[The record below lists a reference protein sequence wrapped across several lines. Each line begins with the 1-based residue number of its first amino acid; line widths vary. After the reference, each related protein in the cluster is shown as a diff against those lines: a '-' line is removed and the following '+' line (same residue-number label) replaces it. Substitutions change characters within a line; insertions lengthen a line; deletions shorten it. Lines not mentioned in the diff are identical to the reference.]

1 MNITATLLAQS
12 VVFLIFVWF
21 CHRFIWPFLRQAMRE
36 RQETIAEGLEAA
48 EQAQKDLEAAQDR
61 ADERLRE
68 AREEARQIVDQARGQ
83 AAQMIEQARAEAREE
98 GERLKQAAAAEME
111 QDVNRVKEALR
122 AQVATLAVQGAERIL
137 SASIDRRR
145 HGELLDR
152 LAGEL

>member
-12 VVFLIFVWF
+12 AVFLIFVWF

-48 EQAQKDLEAAQDR
+48 ERAQQDLEAAQDR
-61 ADERLRE
+61 AEARLSE

-111 QDVNRVKEALR
+111 QDANRVKEALR
-122 AQVATLAVQGAERIL
+122 AQVAALAVQGAERIL

-145 HGELLDR
+145 HSELLDR

>member
-12 VVFLIFVWF
+12 AVFLIFVWF
-21 CHRFIWPFLRQAMRE
+21 CHRFIWPFIRQAMRE

-48 EQAQKDLEAAQDR
+48 EQAQKDLEAAQER
-61 ADERLRE
+61 ADARLS
-68 AREEARQIVDQARGQ
+68 EARQEARRIVDQARGQ

-122 AQVATLAVQGAERIL
+122 GQVASLAVQGAERIL
-137 SASIDRRR
+137 SDSIDRRR

-152 LAGEL
+152 LAAEL

>member
-36 RQETIAEGLEAA
+36 RQKTIADGLEAA
-48 EQAQKDLEAAQDR
+48 EQAQQDLAAAQDR
-61 ADERLRE
+61 ADARLRE

-83 AAQMIEQARAEAREE
+83 ATQMIEQARAEAREE
-98 GERLKQAAAAEME
+98 GERLKQAAAAEVE

-122 AQVATLAVQGAERIL
+122 AQVAALAVQGAERIL

-145 HGELLDR
+145 HSELLDR